1 MMKSGIRPKT
11 EYGGFLPLEL
21 NPGSEYFSVESGCL
35 MRFNSV
41 KASLFYLFEM
51 IGCSHIYIPY
61 YYCPSTTETIKKV
74 VPTVSFYH
82 VSENLEP
89 LDVPDERGIAVLL
102 VDYFGI
108 KNEEMIR
115 WAHKFC
121 HANVIL
127 DRAHDFFTEPLL
139 GNNIYNIYSAK
150 KFFGIPDG
158 AYLIS
163 NDLLPFVEVETDS
176 YGYAD
181 YLILTYEQGTDVAYK
196 RKKEA
201 DQKIAENYGGMSKL
215 SRGLLR
221 NVDYKRVRIS
231 RESNY
236 KILHGLLGNMNE
248 LKLPEMAA
256 AYQYPLL
263 ISNIGTIIKKGLV
276 ADRIFVSTLW
286 IGSELMQNGNEFELN
301 MAENCIFLPMD
312 QRYNEQDMRYI
323 AEKVR
328 GLIYENS

>member
-1 MMKSGIRPKT
+1 MMESGIRAKT

-21 NPGSEYFSVESGCL
+21 NPGNEYFSVEPGRL

-41 KASLFYLFEM
+41 KASLAYLFEL

-61 YYCPSTTETIKKV
+61 YYCPSTTEAIKKV

-89 LDVPDERGIAVLL
+89 LNVPDEEGIAVLL
-102 VDYFGI
+102 VDYFGVR
-108 KNEEMIR
+108 NEETIR

-127 DRAHDFFTEPLL
+127 DRAHDFFTDPLL
-139 GNNIYNIYSAK
+139 EKNIYNIYSAK

-158 AYLIS
+158 SYLIS
-163 NDLLPFVEVETDS
+163 NDLLPFVEAETDS
-176 YGYAD
+176 YEYAD
-181 YLILTYEQGTDVAYK
+181 YLLLTYEQGTNAAYK

-215 SRGLLR
+215 SRGLLQ
-221 NVDYKRVRIS
+221 NVDYKRVRAS

-236 KILHGLLGNMNE
+236 KVLHELLGYMNE
-248 LKLPEMAA
+248 LKLPEMTA

-263 ISNIGTIIKKGLV
+263 ISNIGAIIKKQLV

-286 IGSELMQNGNEFELN
+286 TGNELMQNGNGFELN
-301 MAENCIFLPMD
+301 MSENCIFLPMD
-312 QRYNEQDMRYI
+312 QRYDEHDMRYI
-323 AEKVR
+323 AGKVR
-328 GLIYENS
+328 GLIHENS